1 MHPIENGDG
10 LGLYGPGEEMGSG
23 CGQGEKCGVGK
34 CRYQGVGEWVSGGE
48 LVF

>member
-1 MHPIENGDG
+1 MHPMENGEG

-23 CGQGEKCGVGK
+23 WGQGGKCGVGK
-34 CRYQGVGEWVSGGE
+34 CRYQRVGEWVSGGE